1 MKLLFAA
8 LAIIIAIIVA
18 PMFMSPSPD
27 NHVGKPVEGL
37 PWQIDVLPDGNSR
50 VFGLTTGKSTLNDAR
65 ARFGDDGEIA
75 IVAAPDEAG
84 SLELYY
90 RDVTLGAVTAKVI
103 VTAAIAPDI
112 LATMRQR
119 TTRTQYMNSNTKK
132 SGLASQDVAIAY
144 AAPIRAIAVIPVIN
158 LDEAMIV
165 QRFGA
170 PAERVRASEHTE
182 HFLYPDRGL
191 DVVLDTE
198 GKELLQYVAP
208 RDFAR
213 LREPLL
219 TPQGAKQ

>member
-27 NHVGKPVEGL
+27 NRVGKPVEGL

-50 VFGLTTGKSTLNDAR
+50 VFGLTTGNSTLNDAR

-90 RDVTLGAVTAKVI
+90 RDVMLGAVTGKVI
-103 VTAAIAPDI
+103 VTAAITPDV
-112 LATMRQR
+112 LAAMRQR

-132 SGLASQDVAIAY
+132 SELASQDVAIAY

-165 QRFGA
+165 QRFGV